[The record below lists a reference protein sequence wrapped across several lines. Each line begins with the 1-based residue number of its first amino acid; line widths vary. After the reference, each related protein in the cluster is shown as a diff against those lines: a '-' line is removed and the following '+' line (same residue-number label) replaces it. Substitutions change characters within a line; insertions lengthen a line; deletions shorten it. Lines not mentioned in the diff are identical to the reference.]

1 MSKAGKPMTAA
12 TPLSDITVIE
22 LGHSVAAPYAGEILA
37 DLGATVIK
45 VEKRDGG
52 DDARQ
57 WAPPYWH
64 GTSAI
69 FQSLNRNKLS
79 VTVDLRDAGE
89 RAQLVRLIE
98 ERADVLIQNL
108 RPGMVEELSL
118 DAATLRARN
127 KRLIYCGIGA
137 FGRTGPLASRPGYDP
152 LMQAFGGLMSVT
164 GEAGEAPVR
173 VGTSIIDMGAGLW
186 SVIGILTALHHRTL
200 TGEGVSVDT
209 SLYETVLAWMSYH
222 AANYQAS
229 GEVPKRHGSGTFG
242 IVPYRGYATRD
253 GYLLI
258 GAGNDKLFH
267 KLAGALGHAEWAAD
281 ARFLDNPR
289 RVENRVALDALIEE
303 VTRTNTSAAWQ
314 AALEAAGVPSAPMQS
329 LDEVLAHPQTKALG
343 VLQESPD
350 GRLTI
355 MGLPLSFNGERP
367 PFRRPAPQLGEHTD
381 ELLAAPAKQR
391 TVSHR

>member
-1 MSKAGKPMTAA
+1 MTAA

-45 VEKRDGG
+45 IEKRDGG

-64 GTSAI
+64 GLAAI

-79 VTVDLRDAGE
+79 VVVDLRDAAE
-89 RAQLVRLIE
+89 RALLVRLIE

-137 FGRTGPLASRPGYDP
+137 FGRTGPLAHRPGYDP

-164 GEAGEAPVR
+164 GEAGEPPVR
-173 VGTSIIDMGAGLW
+173 IGTSIIDMGAGLW
-186 SVIGILTALHHRTL
+186 SAIGILGALHHRTL
-200 TGEGVSVDT
+200 TGEGTTVDT
-209 SLYETVLAWMSYH
+209 SLYETALAWMSYH

-229 GEVPKRHGSGTFG
+229 GEVPRRHGSGTFG
-242 IVPYRGYATRD
+242 IVPYRGYATSD
-253 GYLLI
+253 GYLVI
-258 GAGNDKLFH
+258 GAGNDKLFRT
-267 KLAGALGHAEWAAD
+267 LARALGHPEWAD
-281 ARFLDNPR
+281 DKRFLDNPR
-289 RVENRVALDALIEE
+289 RVHNRVALDALIEDA
-303 VTRTNTSAAWQ
+303 TRTKTSAAWQ
-314 AALEAAGVPSAPMQS
+314 AALEAAGVPSSPMQS
-329 LDEVLAHPQTKALG
+329 VDQMLAHPQTQALG
-343 VLQESPD
+343 MLQQSPD
-350 GRLTI
+350 GRLTL
-355 MGLPLSFNGERP
+355 MGLPLSFDGERP
-367 PFRRPAPQLGEHTD
+367 PFRRPAPELGEHTD
-381 ELLAAPAKQR
+381 ELLDPPAQPK
-391 TVSHR
+391 TVSRR

>member
-1 MSKAGKPMTAA
+1 MTAA

-22 LGHSVAAPYAGEILA
+22 LGHSVAAPYAAEILA

-45 VEKRDGG
+45 VEKREGG
-52 DDARQ
+52 DDARH

-64 GTSAI
+64 GVSAI
-69 FQSLNRNKLS
+69 FQSLNRNKFS
-79 VTVDLRDAGE
+79 VTVDLRDERE
-89 RAQLVRLIE
+89 RALLARLID

-108 RPGMVEELSL
+108 RPGMVEELGL

-137 FGRTGPLASRPGYDP
+137 FGRSGPLARRPGYDP

-164 GEAGEAPVR
+164 GEAGEPPVR

-186 SVIGILTALHHRTL
+186 SAIGILSALHHRTL
-200 TGEGVSVDT
+200 TGEGATIDT
-209 SLYETVLAWMSYH
+209 SLYETALAWMSYH

-229 GEVPKRHGSGTFG
+229 GDVPKRHGSGTFG

-258 GAGNDKLFH
+258 GAGNDKLFG
-267 KLAGALGHAEWAAD
+267 KLAGALAHPEWAHD
-281 ARFLDNPR
+281 ERFRDNPR

-303 VTRTNTSAAWQ
+303 VTRTRPSAEWL

-329 LDEVLAHPQTKALG
+329 VDEVLAHPQTKALG
-343 VLQESPD
+343 MLQESPD

-355 MGLPLSFNGERP
+355 MGLPLSFDGERP
-367 PFRRPAPQLGEHTD
+367 PFRRAAPRLGEHTD
-381 ELLAAPAKQR
+381 ALLSPPAPAK
-391 TVSHR
+391 TVSRR

>member
-1 MSKAGKPMTAA
+1 MTAA

-22 LGHSVAAPYAGEILA
+22 LGHSVAAPYAGEILG

-45 VEKRDGG
+45 IEKREGG

-64 GTSAI
+64 GLAAI

-79 VTVDLRDAGE
+79 CVVDLRDARE
-89 RAQLVRLIE
+89 RDLLIRLIV

-108 RPGMVEELSL
+108 RPGMVEELGL

-137 FGRTGPLASRPGYDP
+137 FGRGGPLSGRPGYDP

-164 GEAGEAPVR
+164 GEAGEPPVR

-186 SVIGILTALHHRTL
+186 SVIGILSALHHRTL
-200 TGEGVSVDT
+200 TGEGTTVDT
-209 SLYETVLAWMSYH
+209 SLYETALAWMSYH

-229 GEVPKRHGSGTFG
+229 GEVPRRHGSGTFG
-242 IVPYRGYATRD
+242 IVPYRGYATSD
-253 GYLLI
+253 GHLVI
-258 GAGNDKLFH
+258 GAGNDNLFR
-267 KLAGALGHAEWAAD
+267 KLAVALGHPEWAD
-281 ARFLDNPR
+281 DPRFLDNPK
-289 RVENRVALDALIEE
+289 RVHNRVALDAMIEE
-303 VTRTNTSAAWQ
+303 ATRTRTTATWQ
-314 AALEAAGVPSAPMQS
+314 ALLEAAGVPSAPMQS
-329 LDEVLAHPQTKALG
+329 VDQVVAHPQTQALG
-343 VLQESPD
+343 MLQQSPD

-355 MGLPLSFNGERP
+355 MGLPLSFDGERP
-367 PFRRPAPQLGEHTD
+367 PFRRAAPKLGEHTE
-381 ELLAAPAKQR
+381 ELLAPPAAQAK
-391 TVSHR
+391 TVSRR

>member
-1 MSKAGKPMTAA
+1 MTAA
-12 TPLSDITVIE
+12 TPLADITVIE

-52 DDARQ
+52 DDARH
-57 WAPPYWH
+57 WAPPFWH
-64 GTSAI
+64 GVSAI

-79 VTVDLRDAGE
+79 VTVDLRDADE
-89 RAQLVRLIE
+89 RASLTRLIE

-108 RPGMVEELSL
+108 RPGMVEELGL

-137 FGRTGPLASRPGYDP
+137 FGRSGPLARRPGYDP

-164 GEAGEAPVR
+164 GEAGEPPVR

-186 SVIGILTALHHRTL
+186 SAIGILSALHHRTL
-200 TGEGVSVDT
+200 TGEGTTVDT
-209 SLYETVLAWMSYH
+209 SLYETALAWMSYH

-258 GAGNDKLFH
+258 GAGNDKLFR
-267 KLAGALGHAEWAAD
+267 KLATALGHPEWAD
-281 ARFLDNPR
+281 EKRFLDNPR
-289 RVENRVALDALIEE
+289 RVQNRVALDALIED
-303 VTRTNTSAAWQ
+303 VTRTDTGAAWQ
-314 AALEAAGVPSAPMQS
+314 AVLEAAGVPSAPMQNV
-329 LDEVLAHPQTKALG
+329 DEVLAHPQTKALG
-343 VLQESPD
+343 MLQESPD

-355 MGLPLSFNGERP
+355 MGLPLSFDGERP
-367 PFRRPAPQLGEHTD
+367 PFRRAAPQLGEHTD
-381 ELLAAPAKQR
+381 ELLAPPAQVK
-391 TVSHR
+391 TVSRR

>member
-1 MSKAGKPMTAA
+1 MTAA

-22 LGHSVAAPYAGEILA
+22 LGHSVAAPYAAEILA

-52 DDARQ
+52 DDARH

-64 GTSAI
+64 GVSAI
-69 FQSLNRNKLS
+69 FQSLNRNKFS
-79 VTVDLRDAGE
+79 ITVDLRDEHE
-89 RAQLVRLIE
+89 RALLTRLIE

-108 RPGMVEELSL
+108 RPGMVEELGL

-137 FGRTGPLASRPGYDP
+137 FGRGGPLSPRPGYDP

-164 GEAGEAPVR
+164 GEAGEPPVR
-173 VGTSIIDMGAGLW
+173 VGTSIIDMGAGMW
-186 SVIGILTALHHRTL
+186 SVIGILGALHHRTL
-200 TGEGVSVDT
+200 TGDGVVVDT
-209 SLYETVLAWMSYH
+209 SLYETALAWMSYH

-258 GAGNDKLFH
+258 GAANNTLFR
-267 KLAGALGHAEWAAD
+267 KVAGALGHPEWADD
-281 ARFLDNPR
+281 ARFLDNPT
-289 RVENRVALDALIEE
+289 RVENRVALDALIED
-303 VTRTNTSAAWQ
+303 VTRSDTSAAWQ
-314 AALEAAGVPSAPMQS
+314 ALLEAAGVPSAPMQNV
-329 LDEVLAHPQTKALG
+329 DEVLAHPQTKALG
-343 VLQESPD
+343 MIQESPD

-355 MGLPLSFNGERP
+355 MGLPLSFDGERP
-367 PFRRPAPQLGEHTD
+367 PFRRAAPKLGEHTD
-381 ELLAAPAKQR
+381 EILASPAQPK
-391 TVSHR
+391 TVSRR

>member
-1 MSKAGKPMTAA
+1 MTAA

-45 VEKRDGG
+45 VEKREGG
-52 DDARQ
+52 DDARH
-57 WAPPYWH
+57 WAPPFWH
-64 GTSAI
+64 GVSAI
-69 FQSLNRNKLS
+69 FQSLNRNKFS
-79 VTVDLRDAGE
+79 VTVDLRDANE
-89 RAQLVRLIE
+89 RASLVRLID

-108 RPGMVEELSL
+108 RPGMVEELGL

-137 FGRTGPLASRPGYDP
+137 FGRDGPLARRPGYDP

-164 GEAGEAPVR
+164 GEAGEPPVR

-186 SVIGILTALHHRTL
+186 SVVGILSALHHRTL
-200 TGEGVSVDT
+200 TGGGTTVDT
-209 SLYETVLAWMSYH
+209 SLYETALAWMSYH

-229 GEVPKRHGSGTFG
+229 GDVPKRHGSGTFG
-242 IVPYRGYATRD
+242 IVPYRSYATRD
-253 GYLLI
+253 GHLLI
-258 GAGNDKLFH
+258 GAANDRLFR
-267 KLAGALGHAEWAAD
+267 KVATALGHPEWAD
-281 ARFLDNPR
+281 EERFLDNPR

-303 VTRTNTSAAWQ
+303 VTRTDTSAAWQ
-314 AALEAAGVPSAPMQS
+314 AVLEAAGVPSAPMQS
-329 LDEVLAHPQTKALG
+329 VDEVVAHPQTKALG
-343 VLQESPD
+343 MLQESPD

-381 ELLAAPAKQR
+381 ELLAAPAQQR
-391 TVSHR
+391 TVSRR

>member
-1 MSKAGKPMTAA
+1 MTAA
-12 TPLSDITVIE
+12 TPLADITVIE

-57 WAPPYWH
+57 WAPPFWH
-64 GTSAI
+64 GVSAI

-79 VTVDLRDAGE
+79 VTVDLRDTNE
-89 RAQLVRLIE
+89 RASLVRLIE

-108 RPGMVEELSL
+108 RPGMVVELGL
-118 DAATLRARN
+118 DAATLRGRN
-127 KRLIYCGIGA
+127 RRLIYCGIGA
-137 FGRTGPLASRPGYDP
+137 FGRTGPLARRPGYDP

-164 GEAGEAPVR
+164 GEAGEPPVR

-186 SVIGILTALHHRTL
+186 SAIGILSALHHRTL
-200 TGEGVSVDT
+200 TGEGTTVDT
-209 SLYETVLAWMSYH
+209 SLYETALAWMSYH

-258 GAGNDKLFH
+258 GAGNDKLFR
-267 KLAGALGHAEWAAD
+267 KLATALGHPAWAD
-281 ARFLDNPR
+281 EERFLDNPR
-289 RVENRVALDALIEE
+289 RVQNRVALDALIEE
-303 VTRTNTSAAWQ
+303 VTRSNTSAAWQ
-314 AALEAAGVPSAPMQS
+314 AVLEAAGVPSAPMQNV
-329 LDEVLAHPQTKALG
+329 DEVVAHPQTKALG
-343 VLQESPD
+343 MLQESPD

-355 MGLPLSFNGERP
+355 MGLPLSFDGERP
-367 PFRRPAPQLGEHTD
+367 PFRRAAPQLGEHSD
-381 ELLAAPAKQR
+381 ELLAPPAQAK
-391 TVSHR
+391 TVSRR

>member
-1 MSKAGKPMTAA
+1 MTAA

-64 GTSAI
+64 GSSAI
-69 FQSLNRNKLS
+69 FQSLNRNKFS
-79 VTVDLRDAGE
+79 VTVDLRDANE
-89 RAQLVRLIE
+89 RASLVRLID

-108 RPGMVEELSL
+108 RPGMVEELGL
-118 DAATLRARN
+118 DAATLGERN

-137 FGRTGPLASRPGYDP
+137 FGRSGPLARRPGYDP

-164 GEAGEAPVR
+164 GEAGEPPVR

-186 SVIGILTALHHRTL
+186 SAIGILSALHRRTL
-200 TGEGVSVDT
+200 TGEGTTVDT
-209 SLYETVLAWMSYH
+209 SLYETALAWMTYH

-242 IVPYRGYATRD
+242 IVPYRGYAASD

-258 GAGNDKLFH
+258 GAGNDKLFR
-267 KLAGALGHAEWAAD
+267 KLAAALGHPEWAD
-281 ARFLDNPR
+281 DERFLDNPR
-289 RVENRVALDALIEE
+289 RVQNRVALDALIED
-303 VTRTNTSAAWQ
+303 VTRTKTSGEWQ
-314 AALEAAGVPSAPMQS
+314 AALEAAGVPSAPMQNV
-329 LDEVLAHPQTKALG
+329 DEVLAHAQTKALG
-343 VLQESPD
+343 MLQESPD

-355 MGLPLSFNGERP
+355 MGLPLSFDGERP
-367 PFRRPAPQLGEHTD
+367 PFRRAAPQLGEHTD
-381 ELLAAPAKQR
+381 ELLAPPAQPK
-391 TVSHR
+391 TVLRR

>member
-1 MSKAGKPMTAA
+1 MTAA

-22 LGHSVAAPYAGEILA
+22 LGHSVAAPYAAEILA

-45 VEKRDGG
+45 VEKREGG
-52 DDARQ
+52 DDARH

-64 GTSAI
+64 GVSAI
-69 FQSLNRNKLS
+69 FQSLNRNKFS
-79 VTVDLRDAGE
+79 ITVELRDEHE
-89 RAQLVRLIE
+89 RALLTRLIE

-108 RPGMVEELSL
+108 RPGMVEELGL

-137 FGRTGPLASRPGYDP
+137 FGRGGPLSARPGYDP

-164 GEAGEAPVR
+164 GEASEPPVR
-173 VGTSIIDMGAGLW
+173 VGTSIIDMGAGMW
-186 SVIGILTALHHRTL
+186 SAIGILSALHHRTL
-200 TGEGVSVDT
+200 TGEGVVVDT
-209 SLYETVLAWMSYH
+209 SLYETALAWMSYH

-258 GAGNDKLFH
+258 GAANNALFR
-267 KLAGALGHAEWAAD
+267 KVATALGHPEWADD

-289 RVENRVALDALIEE
+289 RVENRVALDALIED
-303 VTRTNTSAAWQ
+303 VTRTDTSAAWQ

-329 LDEVLAHPQTKALG
+329 VDQVLAHPQTKALG
-343 VLQESPD
+343 MIQQSPD

-355 MGLPLSFNGERP
+355 MGLPLSFDGERP
-367 PFRRPAPQLGEHTD
+367 PFRRAAPQLGEHTD
-381 ELLAAPAKQR
+381 EILAPPAQPK
-391 TVSHR
+391 TVSRR

>member
-1 MSKAGKPMTAA
+1 MTAA

-22 LGHSVAAPYAGEILA
+22 LGHSVAAPYAAEILG

-45 VEKRDGG
+45 VEKREGG
-52 DDARQ
+52 DDARH

-64 GTSAI
+64 GSSAI
-69 FQSLNRNKLS
+69 FQSLNRNKFS
-79 VTVDLRDAGE
+79 VTVDLRDERE
-89 RAQLVRLIE
+89 RALLVRLID

-108 RPGMVEELSL
+108 RPGMVEELGL

-127 KRLIYCGIGA
+127 KHLIYCGIGA
-137 FGRTGPLASRPGYDP
+137 FGRTGPLSARPGYDP

-164 GEAGEAPVR
+164 GEAGEPPVR

-186 SVIGILTALHHRTL
+186 SAIGILSALHHRTL
-200 TGEGVSVDT
+200 TGEGTTVDT
-209 SLYETVLAWMSYH
+209 SLYETALAWMTYH

-258 GAGNDKLFH
+258 GAANDNLFR
-267 KLAGALGHAEWAAD
+267 KLATALGHPEWAREE
-281 ARFLDNPR
+281 RFLDNPR
-289 RVENRVALDALIEE
+289 RVANRVALDALIEE
-303 VTRTNTSAAWQ
+303 VTRTDTSAAWQ
-314 AALEAAGVPSAPMQS
+314 AVLEAAGVPSAPMQNV
-329 LDEVLAHPQTKALG
+329 DEVLAHAQTKALG
-343 VLQESPD
+343 MLQESPD

-355 MGLPLSFNGERP
+355 MGLPLSFDGERP
-367 PFRRPAPQLGEHTD
+367 PFRRAAPQLGEHTD
-381 ELLAAPAKQR
+381 ELFAPAQAK
-391 TVSHR
+391 TVSRR

>member
-1 MSKAGKPMTAA
+1 MTAA

-22 LGHSVAAPYAGEILA
+22 LGHSVAAPYAAEILA

-52 DDARQ
+52 DDARH
-57 WAPPYWH
+57 WAPPYWCSS
-64 GTSAI
+64 SAI
-69 FQSLNRNKLS
+69 FQSLNRNKFS
-79 VTVDLRDAGE
+79 VAVDLRDENE
-89 RAQLVRLIE
+89 RASLVRLIE
-98 ERADVLIQNL
+98 QRADVLIQNL
-108 RPGMVEELSL
+108 RPGMVEELGL

-137 FGRTGPLASRPGYDP
+137 FGRGGPLSARPGYDP

-164 GEAGEAPVR
+164 GEAGEPPVR

-186 SVIGILTALHHRTL
+186 SAIGILSALHHRTA
-200 TGEGVSVDT
+200 TGEGGTVDT
-209 SLYETVLAWMSYH
+209 SLYETALAWMSYH

-258 GAGNDKLFH
+258 GAANDRLFR
-267 KLAGALGHAEWAAD
+267 KVATALGHPEWAD
-281 ARFLDNPR
+281 EERFLDNPR

-303 VTRTNTSAAWQ
+303 VTRSNTSAAWQ
-314 AALEAAGVPSAPMQS
+314 AALEAAGVPSAPMQNV
-329 LDEVLAHPQTKALG
+329 DEVLAHPQTKALG
-343 VLQESPD
+343 MLQESPD

-355 MGLPLSFNGERP
+355 MGLPLSFDGERP
-367 PFRRPAPQLGEHTD
+367 PFRRAAPQLGEHTD
-381 ELLAAPAKQR
+381 ELLAPPAQGK
-391 TVSHR
+391 TVSRR

>member
-1 MSKAGKPMTAA
+1 MTAA

-22 LGHSVAAPYAGEILA
+22 LGHSVAAPYAAEILA

-64 GTSAI
+64 GSSAI
-69 FQSLNRNKLS
+69 FQSLNRNKFS
-79 VTVDLRDAGE
+79 VTVDLRDERE
-89 RAQLVRLIE
+89 RAVLVRLIE

-108 RPGMVEELSL
+108 RPGMVEELGL
-118 DAATLRARN
+118 DAATLRGRN

-137 FGRTGPLASRPGYDP
+137 FGRAGPLASRPGYDP

-164 GEAGEAPVR
+164 GEAGEPPVR

-186 SVIGILTALHHRTL
+186 SAIGILSALHHRTA
-200 TGEGVSVDT
+200 TGEGTTVDT
-209 SLYETVLAWMSYH
+209 SLYETALAWMTYH

-258 GAGNDKLFH
+258 GAGNDKLFR
-267 KLAGALGHAEWAAD
+267 KLATALGHTDWADD
-281 ARFLDNPR
+281 ARFLDNPS

-303 VTRTNTSAAWQ
+303 VTRSNTGAAWQ
-314 AALEAAGVPSAPMQS
+314 AVLEAAGVPSAPMQS
-329 LDEVLAHPQTKALG
+329 VDEVLAHAQTKALG
-343 VLQESPD
+343 MLQESPD

-355 MGLPLSFNGERP
+355 MGLPLSFDGERP
-367 PFRRPAPQLGEHTD
+367 PFRRAAPQLGEHTD
-381 ELLAAPAKQR
+381 ELLAPPAQAK
-391 TVSHR
+391 TVSRR

>member
-1 MSKAGKPMTAA
+1 MTAA

-22 LGHSVAAPYAGEILA
+22 LGHSVAAPYAAEILA

-52 DDARQ
+52 DDARH

-64 GTSAI
+64 GSSAI
-69 FQSLNRNKLS
+69 FQSLNRNKFS
-79 VTVDLRDAGE
+79 IAVDLRDANE
-89 RAQLVRLIE
+89 RALLVRLIE

-108 RPGMVEELSL
+108 RPGMVEELGL
-118 DAATLRARN
+118 DAATLRGRN

-137 FGRTGPLASRPGYDP
+137 FGRGGPLSARPGYDP

-164 GEAGEAPVR
+164 GEAGEPPVR

-186 SVIGILTALHHRTL
+186 SVIGILSALHHRTL
-200 TGEGVSVDT
+200 TGDGVVVDT
-209 SLYETVLAWMSYH
+209 SLYETALAWMSYH

-258 GAGNDKLFH
+258 GAANNTLFR
-267 KLAGALGHAEWAAD
+267 KVAGALGHPEWTDD

-289 RVENRVALDALIEE
+289 RVENRVALDALIED
-303 VTRTNTSAAWQ
+303 VTRADTSAAWQ

-329 LDEVLAHPQTKALG
+329 VDEVLAHPQTKALG
-343 VLQESPD
+343 MIQESPD

-355 MGLPLSFNGERP
+355 MGLPLSFDGERP
-367 PFRRPAPQLGEHTD
+367 PFRRAAPQLGEHTD
-381 ELLAAPAKQR
+381 EILAQSAQAK
-391 TVSHR
+391 TVSRR

>member
-1 MSKAGKPMTAA
+1 MTAA

-22 LGHSVAAPYAGEILA
+22 LGHSVAAPYAAEILA

-52 DDARQ
+52 DDARH

-64 GTSAI
+64 GVSAI
-69 FQSLNRNKLS
+69 FQSLNRNKFS
-79 VTVDLRDAGE
+79 IAVDLRDANE
-89 RAQLVRLIE
+89 RALLTRLIE

-108 RPGMVEELSL
+108 RPGMVEELGL
-118 DAATLRARN
+118 DAATLRTRN

-137 FGRTGPLASRPGYDP
+137 FGRGGPLSGRPGYDP

-164 GEAGEAPVR
+164 GEAGEPPVR

-186 SVIGILTALHHRTL
+186 SVVGVLSALHHRTL
-200 TGEGVSVDT
+200 TGEGVVVDT
-209 SLYETVLAWMSYH
+209 SLYETALAWMSYH

-258 GAGNDKLFH
+258 GAANNTLFR
-267 KLAGALGHAEWAAD
+267 KVAGALGHPEWADD

-289 RVENRVALDALIEE
+289 RVENRVALDALIED
-303 VTRTNTSAAWQ
+303 VTRTDTSAAWQ
-314 AALEAAGVPSAPMQS
+314 VALEAAGVPSAPMQS
-329 LDEVLAHPQTKALG
+329 VDEVVAHPQTKALG
-343 VLQESPD
+343 MIQESPD

-355 MGLPLSFNGERP
+355 MGLPLSFDGERP
-367 PFRRPAPQLGEHTD
+367 PFRRVAPQLGEHTD
-381 ELLAAPAKQR
+381 QILAPPAPPK
-391 TVSHR
+391 TVSRR

>member
-1 MSKAGKPMTAA
+1 MTAA

-22 LGHSVAAPYAGEILA
+22 LGHSVAAPYAAEILA

-52 DDARQ
+52 DDARH

-64 GTSAI
+64 GVAAI

-79 VTVDLRDAGE
+79 VTVDLRDARE
-89 RAQLVRLIE
+89 RAQLTRLIE

-108 RPGMVEELSL
+108 RPGMVEELGL

-137 FGRTGPLASRPGYDP
+137 FGRGGPLAHRPGYDP

-164 GEAGEAPVR
+164 GEAGEPPVR

-186 SVIGILTALHHRTL
+186 SAIGVLGALHHRAL
-200 TGEGVSVDT
+200 TGEGVTVDT
-209 SLYETVLAWMSYH
+209 SLYETALAWMTYH

-229 GEVPKRHGSGTFG
+229 GEVPKRHGSGTYG
-242 IVPYRGYATRD
+242 IVPYRGYATSD
-253 GYLLI
+253 GYLLM
-258 GAGNDKLFH
+258 GAGNDKLFG
-267 KLAGALGHAEWAAD
+267 KLAAALGHPEWAD
-281 ARFLDNPR
+281 DERFRDNPR
-289 RVENRVALDALIEE
+289 RVANRVALDALIEE

-314 AALEAAGVPSAPMQS
+314 AVLEAAGVPSAPMQS
-329 LDEVLAHPQTKALG
+329 VDEVLAHAQTKALG
-343 VLQESPD
+343 MLQESPD

-355 MGLPLSFNGERP
+355 MGLPLSFDGERP
-367 PFRRPAPQLGEHTD
+367 PFRRAAPQLGEHTD
-381 ELLAAPAKQR
+381 ELLAPPAQPR
-391 TVSHR
+391 TMSRR